1 MKQLQTKIHLNH
13 QELSQLLPWYVNK
26 TLQGAELK
34 AVEKHVSVCLTCK
47 REAMQLNRLAQ
58 AVIHEGALDSAE
70 KASFSRLKMRLHG
83 SDQAAS
89 PNQTS
94 HTGQDKLVSLDK
106 AKLVSDQKTKTRS
119 FDTWSRSGLAMAASV
134 LLAVIVFMPGLVEQ
148 QGNDFRTLS
157 DSKQIEN
164 VNANEIRV
172 VFAEGI
178 DQQQKNTILERVH
191 GQIIDTPTAQG
202 VYTVRLER
210 DIAAKHLLDVIDLLR
225 KDSKVIFA
233 EPTYA
238 LLSSMH
244 AEK

>member
-13 QELSQLLPWYVNK
+13 QELSRLLPWYVNK
-26 TLQGAELK
+26 TLQGVELK
-34 AVEKHVSVCLTCK
+34 AVEEHVSVCLTCK

-83 SDQAAS
+83 SNQTTS
-89 PNQTS
+89 PNQTN
-94 HTGQDKLVSLDK
+94 HVGQDKLVSFDH
-106 AKLVSDQKTKTRS
+106 AKLMSSQKTKARS

-134 LLAVIVFMPGLVEQ
+134 LLAVIVLMPGLVEQ
-148 QGNDFRTLS
+148 QSNDFRTLS

-172 VFAEGI
+172 VFAEDI
-178 DQQQKNTILERVH
+178 NQQQKNTILERVH

>member
-1 MKQLQTKIHLNH
+1 MKQLQTKTHLNH

-26 TLQGAELK
+26 TLRGAELK
-34 AVEKHVSVCLTCK
+34 AVEEHVSVCLTCK

-83 SDQAAS
+83 SDQTTS
-89 PNQTS
+89 LNQAN
-94 HTGQDKLVSLDK
+94 HVDQDKLVSFDK
-106 AKLVSDQKTKTRS
+106 AKLMSSQKTKARS

-148 QGNDFRTLS
+148 QSNDFRTLS

-178 DQQQKNTILERVH
+178 NQQQKNTILERVH

-210 DIAAKHLLDVIDLLR
+210 DIATKHLLDVIDLLR